1 MATLAENHHVHSSGD
16 CDIHYW
22 VGGRAGAPL
31 VVFSPGA
38 FTDHRMFDDQIGALH
53 GSFQTLRWDPRGHG
67 LSRPSGRAF
76 GTALAAEDLVAI
88 LDGLGERK
96 VALVGQS
103 IGGNIS
109 QEVLF
114 RWPERVSTAVLLGC
128 TCSTIGPSAMERWL
142 LSLTPA
148 LIGLYP
154 AETLKKELGRKSAI
168 KASAAS
174 TLSAMAAP
182 LTRSDIRGIAEGIAG
197 AIHDEPGYVI
207 DHPILI
213 ARGASDN
220 LGNISKVAARWH
232 ARDPRSTLTTIP
244 DAGHVANMDNP
255 AAFNAIMLE
264 FLTTARD
271 GRSLHQH

>member
-1 MATLAENHHVHSSGD
+1 MQHHRSFGN
-16 CDIHYW
+16 
-22 VGGRAGAPL
+22 
-31 VVFSPGA
+31 
-38 FTDHRMFDDQIGALH
+38 GAL
-53 GSFQTLRWDPRGHG
+53 
-67 LSRPSGRAF
+67 
-76 GTALAAEDLVAI
+76 
-88 LDGLGERK
+88 
-96 VALVGQS
+96 
-103 IGGNIS
+103 
-109 QEVLF
+109 
-114 RWPERVSTAVLLGC
+114 AVVPHP
-128 TCSTIGPSAMERWL
+128 GPL
-142 LSLTPA
+142 
-148 LIGLYP
+148 GLYP